1 MATDTLRLA
10 EALTLIEQLR
20 QENRGFHAIAA
31 SLEQQIAAFEKRI
44 ADLAAENKALRDE
57 LDDAQRQAARQADS
71 HRPGRSV
78 DPRAPGMSRFQP
90 QHHSSQESS

>member
-1 MATDTLRLA
+1 MATDTLMLA

-20 QENRGFHAIAA
+20 QENRGFHAIVA
-31 SLEQQIAAFEKRI
+31 SLEQQIAVLERRI
-44 ADLAAENKALRDE
+44 ADLAVENMSLRE
-57 LDDAQRQAARQADS
+57 QLDDAQRQAARQADS
-71 HRPGRSV
+71 DRPGRSV